1 MGDALHSVYTEQH
14 RFMENKVVQTM
25 QCTGG
30 KTDFSKGQGK
40 LRASFGTTGFL
51 LLFDS

>member
-1 MGDALHSVYTEQH
+1 MGDALHSVHTEQH
-14 RFMENKVVQTM
+14 WFMENKVGQTM

-30 KTDFSKGQGK
+30 KTDFGKGQGK
-40 LRASFGTTGFL
+40 LHASFGTTGFL